1 MTREGDPGDVLLGQE
16 LEDVQV
22 HCGDE
27 AASTFPTTSF
37 LSNKPEQASLLN
49 TGSGGTESRNIA

>member
-1 MTREGDPGDVLLGQE
+1 MTREGDPGDVLLGQK

-27 AASTFPTTSF
+27 AATTFPI
-37 LSNKPEQASLLN
+37 E
-49 TGSGGTESRNIA
+49 

>member
-37 LSNKPEQASLLN
+37 LSNKLEQALLN
-49 TGSGGTESRNIA
+49 TGPGWSESRNIA